1 RSFLA
6 DFAGESAKRLQGR
19 VIRSV
24 SHHRRA
30 CDTAV
35 ASGPVSLRYTS
46 KWAHVRA
53 PNDIAKPRR
62 PRPFRSD
69 FYHEVAKQVH
79 LGRRRFERIVR
90 EEEDCPR
97 RCSWAE
103 VVRAE
108 SDRSDHVGSPQPSK
122 RSGLPDELRYPA
134 GQSAWLSLS
143 AVPAWSIRH
152 ARFLVSGIFPGRRGS
167 SLAA

>member
-1 RSFLA
+1 MR
-6 DFAGESAKRLQGR
+6 
-19 VIRSV
+19 
-24 SHHRRA
+24 
-30 CDTAV
+30 
-35 ASGPVSLRYTS
+35 
-46 KWAHVRA
+46 

-152 ARFLVSGIFPGRRGS
+152 ARFLVSGIFPVRRGS